1 MDGEGEEGAE
11 EHDVLEGGDVR
22 FGAFTAV
29 QHAAGE
35 VGGVAEDEDRK
46 WE

>member
-1 MDGEGEEGAE
+1 MHDEGEEGAE

-22 FGAFTAV
+22 FDAFAAV

-35 VGGVAEDEDRK
+35 ADGVAEEVERE

>member
-1 MDGEGEEGAE
+1 MHDEGEEGAE
-11 EHDVLEGGDVR
+11 EHDVLEGGNVR
-22 FGAFTAV
+22 FDAFAAM

-35 VGGVAEDEDRK
+35 ADGVSEEGERK